1 MKRYFKFLPAA
12 LLAAMLGTTAQAG
25 GVTDKEIV
33 LGTHMDLS
41 GPVAAGMGYLVGEKG
56 PELFLPRQSG
66 RIVPNGAMGGSTIVF
81 NVSTPDANSFRA
93 SQGQMLAQAQQQIAR
108 AGRRNG

>member
-33 LGTHMDLS
+33 LGTHMDL
-41 GPVAAGMGYLVGEKG
+41 
-56 PELFLPRQSG
+56 
-66 RIVPNGAMGGSTIVF
+66 
-81 NVSTPDANSFRA
+81 
-93 SQGQMLAQAQQQIAR
+93 
-108 AGRRNG
+108 